1 MYQPTRAYAKY
12 VLYILLLVYVSNQWS
27 RYLLN
32 YMYSISYDGM
42 TEAEAEKYSITYA
55 TDITASEYGLLVG
68 FGFSFMYVLCGLVM
82 GRAADSSSRRNIIF
96 AGLVIWNVAIVI
108 MGMSNNF
115 VQLLISRI
123 ILGIGESFSAPASY
137 SLIADYFPVEARAE
151 ANGIYAFGVYVG
163 GGLGSLAIAMS
174 DGVGW
179 RTACY
184 IVAVYG
190 FILAALT
197 ILTVKEPER
206 TQKKSV
212 EAAPQE
218 AEYTFLE
225 SLREI
230 FSSKLVCI
238 LFIAGSVRFMGGYAI
253 ASFLP
258 TFYSY
263 QFTSYSTLYS
273 YLNASVVAFGGAL
286 SSYLGGK
293 FADGWEKA
301 GNRYARVWVPAI
313 GAAAAIPFMVL
324 CVLSSNFYISMGA
337 LFFEY
342 LIAECWFGPA
352 ISVLQNALP
361 ARVRGTGIACF
372 TFITTMVGSGTSYG
386 MGIIYDNIV
395 DDDEED
401 PTNTIKTE
409 LLVAVVASYG
419 IAAYLFYIAASFME
433 DENEISAEKAGLLS
447 KQSAAASSAVE
458 EEEAS
463 NKAEAV

>member
-301 GNRYARVWVPAI
+301 GNR
-313 GAAAAIPFMVL
+313 
-324 CVLSSNFYISMGA
+324 
-337 LFFEY
+337 
-342 LIAECWFGPA
+342 
-352 ISVLQNALP
+352 
-361 ARVRGTGIACF
+361 VRGTGIACF